1 MPGVLV
7 GGAVTTRAEGVL
19 AELARLQRD
28 PEPAARAVGAALTAA
43 ALDTLHD
50 DERRWVDDIEALRA
64 ELEVSEEPLDTALV
78 NRRGEQ
84 RPWTLG
90 EVCRRRS
97 KKRPWGVFLLALART
112 LGPERCVELGTCLG
126 ISSAYLGAGLRLAGG
141 GRLVT
146 LEGAPA
152 LAERARKHLAALGL
166 ADVEVETGL
175 FADTLDAALTRCS
188 PVDLA
193 FVDGHHQEEPTL
205 DYFERIA
212 SVVGERA
219 VVVFD
224 DIRWSEGM
232 ERAWAALTADPRVHV
247 AVDLTSV
254 GVCVV
259 GPPGDQPARVYRFP
273 TVTSVQACF
282 PPGDDAVPRPR
293 FRPVPG
299 ERARL
304 NWGCGP
310 KGEPGWVNADLARH
324 PSVELTGDIRD
335 GLPVD
340 DDCFE
345 YVVSIHA
352 LPMVPLPD
360 VPDVLAELR
369 RVLRPGGTLRLGL
382 PDLDR
387 GIDAYR
393 RGDGDYFLVPDRD
406 AETLSG
412 KLVTQLLWYGYSVSL
427 FTPEFAEE
435 LLRRAG
441 FAEVRRCG
449 FRQTASGLDGI
460 TDLDDREN
468 ESFFV
473 EAVK

>member
-1 MPGVLV
+1 M
-7 GGAVTTRAEGVL
+7 TRIERVL

-28 PEPAARAVGAALTAA
+28 PEPAARVVGAALSTAV
-43 ALDTLHD
+43 LDALHD
-50 DERRWVDDIEALRA
+50 DERRWVDDIEGLRA
-64 ELEVSEEPLDTALV
+64 ALEASDEPLDTALV
-78 NRRGEQ
+78 NRRGVEQ
-84 RPWTLG
+84 PGVLG
-90 EVCRRRS
+90 DVCRRRS
-97 KKRPWGVFLLALART
+97 KKRSWGVFLMALARGLAPT
-112 LGPERCVELGTCLG
+112 RCVELGTCLG
-126 ISSAYLGAGLRLAGG
+126 ISSAYLGAGMHLAGR

-152 LAERARKHLAALGL
+152 LAELARKHLASVGL
-166 ADVEVETGL
+166 PEVEVETGL
-175 FADTLDAALTRCS
+175 FADTLGTVLQQS

-205 DYFERIA
+205 AYFARILDH
-212 SVVGERA
+212 VETRA

-224 DIRWSEGM
+224 DIRWSDGM
-232 ERAWAALTADPRVHV
+232 ERAWAAVVAEPRVHV

-259 GPPGDQPARVYRFP
+259 GPPRGEPARVYRFP
-273 TVTSVQACF
+273 TVTAAQAAF
-282 PPGDDAVPRPR
+282 PRPGGDGDTAR
-293 FRPVPG
+293 FRPSADDPT
-299 ERARL
+299 RL

-310 KGEPGWVNADLARH
+310 KGEPGWLNADLARN
-324 PSVELTGDIRD
+324 STIQFSGDIRD
-335 GLPVD
+335 GLPID
-340 DDCFE
+340 DDCLDC
-345 YVVSIHA
+345 VVSIHA
-352 LPMVPLPD
+352 LPMIPLPD
-360 VPDVLAELR
+360 LPGVLAELC

-382 PDLDR
+382 PDFDR

-393 RGDGDYFLVPDRD
+393 RGDAGYFLVPDRD

-427 FTPEFAEE
+427 FTTEFAEE
-435 LLRRAG
+435 LLRKAG

-449 FRQTASGLDGI
+449 FRQTASECEGI
-460 TDLDDREN
+460 TDLDDRQG